1 VAESVDKKRAIVAGA
16 GIGGLA
22 AGIALRRAG
31 FEVTVLE
38 RSSPPRE
45 IGSGIVIQPNGV
57 RALEAIGVRAPP
69 SSGLPGIE
77 LRTSSGRH
85 LSETPIGLY
94 RARYGSELM
103 VVPRSDL
110 HSLLMETLGRDRVTA
125 AAEVT
130 GYEIGAGQVTLR
142 LRDGRRLEADLLI
155 GADGLR
161 SAVRAQMLGD
171 GEPRYLGCTAWRA
184 TTDLAGSGLRGGQ
197 GLNWWGPGGEFGVL
211 PMERAV
217 YWFATAN
224 EPPGG
229 DDPTDGERIQA
240 LLDRFG
246 GWEAPI
252 AAVIASTRPKAIL
265 RNDLYDRPP
274 ARRWLDGPVA
284 LLGDAAHPMA
294 PNAAQGACQALEDAA
309 ALGAALGEGQAIESG
324 LVAYE
329 RRRLT
334 RANELVRISRQISA
348 AVQTESRLL
357 RSIRNLAARLTPER
371 LLLGQL
377 DRTLGG
383 S

>member
-1 VAESVDKKRAIVAGA
+1 MKGTRAIVAGA

-22 AGIALRRAG
+22 AGIALRRIG

-38 RSSPPRE
+38 RSPAPRE
-45 IGSGIVIQPNGV
+45 VGSGIVIQPNGV
-57 RALEAIGVRAPP
+57 RALEALGVPALAM
-69 SSGLPGIE
+69 SGLQGIS
-77 LRTSSGRH
+77 LRTSGGRH
-85 LSETPIGLY
+85 LSETRIGSY
-94 RARYGSELM
+94 RERYGSEVM
-103 VVPRSDL
+103 VVARSDL
-110 HSLLMETLGRDRVTA
+110 HSLLIETLGRDRVTA

-130 GYEIGAGQVTLR
+130 GYEIGTGQVTVK

-161 SAVRAQMLGD
+161 SAVRAQMLED

-184 TTDLAGSGLRGGQ
+184 TTDLAGSGLQGGQ

-211 PMERAV
+211 PMGRSV

-224 EPPGG
+224 AAPGGVDPPGAA
-229 DDPTDGERIQA
+229 RIQA

-252 AAVIASTRPKAIL
+252 ADVIASTPPDAIL

-309 ALGAALGEGQAIESG
+309 ALGAALAEGRPIGSG
-324 LVAYE
+324 LAAYQ
-329 RRRLT
+329 RLRLN
-334 RANELVRISRQISA
+334 RANELVRLSRQISA
-348 AVQTESRLL
+348 TVQTESRLL
-357 RSIRNLAARLTPER
+357 RNVRNLAARLMPER
-371 LLLGQL
+371 LLLSQM
-377 DRTLGG
+377 DRILRG

>member
-1 VAESVDKKRAIVAGA
+1 VNEAVDEKRAIVAGA

-38 RSSPPRE
+38 RSAAPRE
-45 IGSGIVIQPNGV
+45 VGSGILVQPNGV
-57 RALEAIGVRAPP
+57 RALESLGIRA
-69 SSGLPGIE
+69 LPGNALQSLE
-77 LRTSSGRH
+77 LRSGSGRH
-85 LSETPIGLY
+85 LSETPIG
-94 RARYGSELM
+94 RFRERYGTELI
-103 VVPRSDL
+103 VAPRSEL

-125 AAEVT
+125 GAEVT
-130 GYEIGAGQVTLR
+130 GYEVGSGKVTVK
-142 LRDGRRLEADLLI
+142 LRDGTSLEADLLI

-161 SAVRAQMLGD
+161 SAVRAQLLGD

-184 TTDLAGSGLRGGQ
+184 TADLAGSGLQVGQ
-197 GLNWWGPGGEFGVL
+197 GLNWWGPGAEFGVL
-211 PMERAV
+211 PMGRTV
-217 YWFATAN
+217 YWFSTAN
-224 EPPGG
+224 VPRGGEDPPGA
-229 DDPTDGERIQA
+229 ERIRA

-252 AAVIASTRPKAIL
+252 AAIIASTPPEAIL
-265 RNDLYDRPP
+265 RNDIFDRPP
-274 ARRWLDGPVA
+274 ARRWVDGPVA

-309 ALGAALGEGQAIESG
+309 ALGVALAEGPDIGSG

-329 RRRLT
+329 RRRLS
-334 RANELVRISRQISA
+334 RANGFVRISRQISA

-357 RSIRNLAARLTPER
+357 AGVRDLAARLMPER

>member
-1 VAESVDKKRAIVAGA
+1 VTTRAIVAGA

-22 AGIALRRAG
+22 AGIALRRVG

-38 RSSPPRE
+38 RSSAPRE
-45 IGSGIVIQPNGV
+45 VGSGIVIQPNGV
-57 RALEAIGVRAPP
+57 RALEALGVPAPAM
-69 SSGLPGIE
+69 SGLQGIS

-85 LSETPIGLY
+85 LSETPIGSY
-94 RARYGSELM
+94 RERYGSEVM
-103 VVPRSDL
+103 VVARSDL
-110 HSLLMETLGRDRVTA
+110 HSLLIETLGRDRVTA
-125 AAEVT
+125 AAEVA
-130 GYEIGAGQVTLR
+130 GYEIGTGQVTVK

-184 TTDLAGSGLRGGQ
+184 TTDLAGSGLQGGQ
-197 GLNWWGPGGEFGVL
+197 GLNWWGPGAEFGVL
-211 PMERAV
+211 PMGRTV

-224 EPPGG
+224 AAPGG
-229 DDPTDGERIQA
+229 DDPPGAGRIQA

-252 AAVIASTRPKAIL
+252 ADLIASTPPDAIL

-309 ALGAALGEGQAIESG
+309 ALGAALGEGRPIGSG
-324 LVAYE
+324 LAAYQ
-329 RRRLT
+329 RLRLN
-334 RANELVRISRQISA
+334 RANELVRLSRQISA
-348 AVQTESRLL
+348 TVQTESRLL
-357 RSIRNLAARLTPER
+357 RNVRNLAARLMPER
-371 LLLGQL
+371 LLLSQM
-377 DRTLGG
+377 DRTLRGP
-383 S
+383 

>member
-1 VAESVDKKRAIVAGA
+1 
-16 GIGGLA
+16 
-22 AGIALRRAG
+22 
-31 FEVTVLE
+31 
-38 RSSPPRE
+38 
-45 IGSGIVIQPNGV
+45 
-57 RALEAIGVRAPP
+57 
-69 SSGLPGIE
+69 
-77 LRTSSGRH
+77 
-85 LSETPIGLY
+85 
-94 RARYGSELM
+94 
-103 VVPRSDL
+103 
-110 HSLLMETLGRDRVTA
+110 METLGRDRVTA
-125 AAEVT
+125 AADVT
-130 GYEIGAGQVTLR
+130 GYEIGAGQVTVK
-142 LRDGRRLEADLLI
+142 LRDGRRLETDLLI

-184 TTDLAGSGLRGGQ
+184 TTDRAGTGLEGGQ

-211 PMERAV
+211 PMATAV

-224 EPPGG
+224 APPGG
-229 DDPTDGERIQA
+229 EDLPGGGRIQA

-252 AAVIASTRPKAIL
+252 AGVIASTPPDAIL

-329 RRRLT
+329 RQRLN

-357 RSIRNLAARLTPER
+357 GSVRNLAARLAPER
-371 LLLGQL
+371 LIMGQM

-383 S
+383 F

>member
-1 VAESVDKKRAIVAGA
+1 MAGA

-22 AGIALRRAG
+22 AGIALRRSG
-31 FEVTVLE
+31 FEVTLLE
-38 RSSPPRE
+38 RSSAPRE
-45 IGSGIVIQPNGV
+45 VGSGILIQPNGV
-57 RALEAIGVRAPP
+57 RALEALGIRT
-69 SSGLPGIE
+69 LPGSALQGME

-85 LSETPIGLY
+85 LSATPIG
-94 RARYGSELM
+94 RFRERYGTEIM

-130 GYEIGAGQVTLR
+130 GYEIGTGPVTVKLR
-142 LRDGRRLEADLLI
+142 GGGRLEADLSI

-171 GEPRYLGCTAWRA
+171 GEPHYLGCTAWRA
-184 TTDLAGSGLRGGQ
+184 TTHLAGTGLQGGQ

-211 PMERAV
+211 PMGSTV

-224 EPPGG
+224 VDRGGEDPPGG
-229 DDPTDGERIQA
+229 RIQA

-246 GWEAPI
+246 DWEAPI
-252 AAVIASTRPKAIL
+252 AAVIASTRPDAIL
-265 RNDLYDRPP
+265 RNDIYDRPP
-274 ARRWLDGPVA
+274 ARRWVDGPVA

-294 PNAAQGACQALEDAA
+294 PNAAQGACQALEDAV
-309 ALGAALGEGQAIESG
+309 ALGAALAEAPDIGSG

-329 RRRLT
+329 RRRLN
-334 RANELVRISRQISA
+334 RANGFVRISRQISGT
-348 AVQTESRLL
+348 VKTENPFLGGL
-357 RSIRNLAARLTPER
+357 RNLAARLMPER
-371 LLLGQL
+371 LLLSQM

>member
-1 VAESVDKKRAIVAGA
+1 MAGA

-22 AGIALRRAG
+22 AGIALRRNG

-38 RSSPPRE
+38 RSAVPRE
-45 IGSGIVIQPNGV
+45 VGSGIVIQPNGV
-57 RALEAIGVRAPP
+57 RALDSLGVPALAN
-69 SSGLPGIE
+69 SGLQGIS
-77 LRTSSGRH
+77 LRTSRGRH
-85 LSETPIGLY
+85 LSETPIGRY
-94 RARYGSELM
+94 HERYGSEVM
-103 VVPRSDL
+103 VVSRSDL
-110 HSLLMETLGRDRVTA
+110 HSLLMETLGRDLVTA

-130 GYEIGAGQVTLR
+130 GYGIGSGGVTVNIR
-142 LRDGRRLEADLLI
+142 GGKRLEADLLI

-184 TTDLAGSGLRGGQ
+184 TTDLAGSGLQVGQ
-197 GLNWWGPGGEFGVL
+197 GLNWWGPGGEFGLL
-211 PMERAV
+211 PMGHTV
-217 YWFATAN
+217 YWFSTAN
-224 EPPGG
+224 VPGGGHDPPGG
-229 DDPTDGERIQA
+229 ARIQA

-252 AAVIASTRPKAIL
+252 AALITSTAPGAIL
-265 RNDLYDRPP
+265 RNDIFDRPP

-377 DRTLGG
+377 DRILGG

>member
-1 VAESVDKKRAIVAGA
+1 MAGA

-22 AGIALRRAG
+22 AGIALHRAG

-38 RSSPPRE
+38 RSPRPRE

-57 RALEAIGVRAPP
+57 RALEALGVPAPP
-69 SSGLPGIE
+69 RSGLPGIE
-77 LRTSSGRH
+77 LRTSNGRH

-94 RARYGSELM
+94 RERYGSELM

-125 AAEVT
+125 AADVT
-130 GYEIGAGQVTLR
+130 GYEIGAGQVTVK
-142 LRDGRRLEADLLI
+142 LRDGRRLETDLLI

-184 TTDLAGSGLRGGQ
+184 TTDRAGTGLEGGQ

-211 PMERAV
+211 PMATAV

-224 EPPGG
+224 VDRGGEDPPGG
-229 DDPTDGERIQA
+229 RIQA
-240 LLDRFG
+240 LIDRFG
-246 GWEAPI
+246 DWEAPI
-252 AAVIASTRPKAIL
+252 AAVIASTRPDAIL
-265 RNDLYDRPP
+265 RNDIYDRPP
-274 ARRWLDGPVA
+274 ARRWVDRPVA
-284 LLGDAAHPMA
+284 LLGDSAHPMA

-309 ALGAALGEGQAIESG
+309 ALGAALAEAPDIGSG

-329 RRRLT
+329 RMRLN
-334 RANELVRISRQISA
+334 RANGFVRISRQISGT
-348 AVQTESRLL
+348 VQTENPFLGGL
-357 RSIRNLAARLTPER
+357 RNLAARLMPER
-371 LLLGQL
+371 LLLSQM